1 MLVRVNL
8 VMKRG
13 CIGEKW
19 FIFDVEK
26 KKTEVAKE
34 KALLLASS

>member
-1 MLVRVNL
+1 MRVNL

-19 FIFDVEK
+19 FILDAEEK
-26 KKTEVAKE
+26 RTGLVKE
-34 KALLLASS
+34 EALSLASS